1 MIKEVDRLR
10 RRPFPLITLLI
21 VFAIFGFSYRLWNDP
36 IQLLKQVFFIVFVVA
51 GFYGIYKWMQR
62 QRSNHSYQKA
72 VKQSKKLHHQKT
84 KPTSKKQTRPTALKK
99 KHVTHLTVIEG
110 KKGKKKNRASF

>member
-1 MIKEVDRLR
+1 MR

-21 VFAIFGFSYRLWNDP
+21 VLAIFGLTYRLWNDP
-36 IQLLKQVFFIVFVVA
+36 IQLLKQAMIIVLIVAVFYA
-51 GFYGIYKWMQR
+51 IYKWIQR
-62 QRSNHSYQKA
+62 QRFDHSYQKA

-84 KPTSKKQTRPTALKK
+84 KPTSKKQPRPTALKK
-99 KHVTHLTVIEG
+99 KHATHLTVIEG

>member
-1 MIKEVDRLR
+1 MR

-21 VFAIFGFSYRLWNDP
+21 VFAIVGFSYRLWNDP
-36 IQLLKQVFFIVFVVA
+36 MQLLKQVFLIGLVA
-51 GFYGIYKWMQR
+51 AVFYGIYKWIQR
-62 QRSNHSYQKA
+62 QSFSRSYQKA

-84 KPTSKKQTRPTALKK
+84 KPTSKKQPRPTALKK
-99 KHVTHLTVIEG
+99 KHATHLTVIEG

>member
-1 MIKEVDRLR
+1 MR

-36 IQLLKQVFFIVFVVA
+36 IQLLKQIFFIIFIVA
-51 GFYGIYKWMQR
+51 VFYGIYKWVQR
-62 QRSNHSYQKA
+62 QRFGQSYQRA
-72 VKQSKKLHHQKT
+72 VKQSKKKT
-84 KPTSKKQTRPTALKK
+84 KPTSKKQPRPTALKK
-99 KHVTHLTVIEG
+99 KHATHLTVIEG